1 MKKIA
6 LFLSLL
12 ALTFTA
18 SAEVPFGDAWS
29 HIASFASYWVGI
41 GIALVVSAGLSV
53 YIKRRVGRY
62 GWDTQ
67 AKSIIGL
74 ILIVI
79 LFAMLAPVAECAA
92 NSFVTNGV
100 TTYIR

>member
-18 SAEVPFGDAWS
+18 SAEIPFNEAWS
-29 HIASFASYWVGI
+29 HIAGFASYWVGI
-41 GIALVVSAGLSV
+41 AIAVVISAGCGL
-53 YIKRRVGRY
+53 YIKKRVGRY

-67 AKSIIGL
+67 AQSVIGV
-74 ILIVI
+74 ILLVI

-92 NSFVTNGV
+92 NSFVTDGV